1 MTEKGFHLLID
12 NAALLMATA
21 LLFNIAKIRW
31 RPRLVGFQR
40 IFVGLIL
47 STIGIMLMLNPWT
60 FAPGIIFDTRSILLS
75 ISGLFFGLVPTI
87 VAMVSLSI
95 YRIMQGGVA
104 AWTGVSVILATGSI
118 GLAWRYLHKKN
129 IDQISIIELYLFGLL
144 NHMVMLLLMLTLPR
158 EIALRVLSEISF
170 PVLLIYPLAT
180 MLLGFL
186 LVNRAQ
192 REKMY
197 NDLQDR
203 EEQLSLAVQAAN
215 IGFFDRNLVTG
226 ETHLSPEWK
235 RQLGYE
241 EDEIRHDN
249 HEWEIR
255 LHPEDKEKTI
265 RQINSCIEGS
275 DNFYETTFRLKH
287 KNGSYRWILSRGSIL
302 RDGRGKALQV
312 IGCHVDITE
321 QKEYEQGLLMNERRF
336 RSLAESSQD
345 IIILFDREYKIIYF
359 NQAGLEILGFD
370 EATASRKLTGE
381 ISSDNR
387 LIKNLE
393 LDIEHVFQSEG
404 LVKQI
409 AVWPQNG
416 SNTSNTNNAN
426 NHKIVFDWRLS
437 PVFNSEGQVEW
448 VLGVARDISSI
459 IEIESALKKSE
470 EKFRRIFET
479 SGLGISIT
487 DLSGN
492 FIAGNPAV
500 LKTLGYE
507 IDEYTKLSVAD
518 ITHPE
523 DIQEDMQMLGE
534 FKAGLRDSF
543 TIEKRVFRKDGSIV
557 WGKLISTLVRDE
569 SGNPLFAIGMLE
581 DITDR
586 KVAEEKDKL
595 LQLEMQRLLD
605 NADRSRMA
613 MLSVIEDQKITE
625 EELKRLT
632 NDLLVAYD
640 STLQGWSNALEL
652 REQET
657 AEHSRRVVELTLEIA
672 RALGVEEN
680 ELANIERGALLH
692 DIGKMGIPDSI
703 LLKPGPLTDEEWV
716 IMKKHPVYAYNLLSR
731 IDFLK
736 QAIDIPYS
744 HHERWDGSG
753 YPQGLSGENI
763 PLAARIFAVVDI
775 WDALGSDR
783 PYRPAWKR
791 NDIMKYIQD
800 ISGKHLDPKIV
811 SVFFNII
818 ETDQLIDTEDHV

>member
-1 MTEKGFHLLID
+1 MLESSFQQLIA
-12 NAALLMATA
+12 NAALLLTIA
-21 LLFNIAKIRW
+21 LIFDLTKFRW
-31 RPRLVGFQR
+31 RGNLLGIQK
-40 IFVGLIL
+40 ILIGAIL
-47 STIGIMLMLNPWT
+47 SFIGIMLMNNPWT

-87 VAMVSLSI
+87 IAMISTSVFRI
-95 YRIMQGGVA
+95 YQGGAA
-104 AWTGVSVILATGSI
+104 AWTGVSVIFATGSI
-118 GLAWRYLHKKN
+118 GILWRYIRHKQ
-129 IDQISIIELYLFGLL
+129 IDRISLIELYLFGIL
-144 NHMVMLLLMLTLPR
+144 NHVVMLLLMLTLPL
-158 EIALRVLSEISF
+158 ETALRVLAEISF

-192 REKMY
+192 RDKVY
-197 NDLQDR
+197 NDLQER

-226 ETHLSPEWK
+226 ETHLSLEWK

-241 EDEIRHDN
+241 EDEIRHDDL
-249 HEWEIR
+249 EWENR

-265 RQINSCIEGS
+265 QQINAVFEGS
-275 DNFYETTFRLKH
+275 DQFYETTFRLKH
-287 KNGSYRWILSRGSIL
+287 KNGSYRWILSRGSI
-302 RDGRGKALQV
+302 RRNESGKALQL

-321 QKEYEQGLLMNERRF
+321 QKEYELGLLMNERRF

-345 IIILFDREYKIIYF
+345 IITLFDHEYRIVYF
-359 NQAGLEILGFD
+359 NQAGLEIFGLG
-370 EATASRKLTGE
+370 ESEVNGKSPGE
-381 ISSDNR
+381 IFSDIR
-387 LIKNLE
+387 MVRNLE
-393 LDIEHVFQSEG
+393 MDVEQVFQSEG
-404 LVKQI
+404 LVQRI
-409 AVWPQNG
+409 AIWPENV
-416 SNTSNTNNAN
+416 NNVNNAN

-437 PVFNSEGQVEW
+437 PVLNSEGQVEW
-448 VLGVARDISSI
+448 VLGIARDISAI
-459 IEIESALKKSE
+459 IETESALKKSE

-479 SGLGISIT
+479 SGSGISIT

-492 FIAGNPAV
+492 FTAGNPAV
-500 LKTLGYE
+500 LNMLGYE
-507 IDEYTKLSVAD
+507 LDEYTQLSFID

-523 DIQEDMQMLGE
+523 DIQENIQMLE
-534 FKAGLRDSF
+534 EYKAGTRDSF
-543 TIEKRVFRKDGSIV
+543 TIEKRVFHKDGRIL

-569 SGNPLFAIGMLE
+569 SGYPLYTIGMLE

-586 KVAEEKDKL
+586 KLADEKEKL
-595 LQLEMQRLLD
+595 VQLELKRLLD
-605 NADRSRMA
+605 DADQSRKA

-657 AEHSRRVVELTLEIA
+657 AGHSRRVVELTLKIA
-672 RALGVEEN
+672 RAIGIEEEN
-680 ELANIERGALLH
+680 LAYIERGALLH
-692 DIGKMGIPDSI
+692 DIGKMGIPDNI
-703 LLKPGPLTDEEWV
+703 LLKPGPLSDDEWV
-716 IMKKHPVYAYNLLSR
+716 IMKKHPIYAYNLLSK

-736 QAIDIPYS
+736 QAVDIPFS

-753 YPQGLSGENI
+753 YPQGLAGENI

-791 NDIMKYIQD
+791 KDIMKYIQD
-800 ISGKHLDPKIV
+800 ISGKHLDPGIV
-811 SVFFNII
+811 NVFLQLM
-818 ETDQLIDTEDHV
+818 ETDEDHIGT

>member
-1 MTEKGFHLLID
+1 MLESSFQQLIG
-12 NAALLMATA
+12 NAALLLITA
-21 LLFNIAKIRW
+21 LIFDLTKFRW
-31 RPRLVGFQR
+31 RGNLPGIQKILIGA
-40 IFVGLIL
+40 IL
-47 STIGIMLMLNPWT
+47 SFIGIMLMINPWT

-87 VAMVSLSI
+87 IAMISTSVFRI
-95 YRIMQGGVA
+95 YQGGAA
-104 AWTGVSVILATGSI
+104 AWTGVSVIFATGSI
-118 GLAWRYLHKKN
+118 GILWRYLRNKK
-129 IDQISIIELYLFGLL
+129 IDQISLIELYLFGIL
-144 NHMVMLLLMLTLPR
+144 NHVVMLLLMLTLPL
-158 EIALRVLSEISF
+158 ETALRVLAEISF

-180 MLLGFL
+180 MILGFL

-192 REKMY
+192 REKIY
-197 NDLQDR
+197 NDLQER

-241 EDEIRHDN
+241 EDEIRNDDL
-249 HEWEIR
+249 EWEIR

-265 RQINSCIEGS
+265 DRINAVFEGS
-275 DNFYETTFRLKH
+275 DHFYETTFRLKH
-287 KNGSYRWILSRGSIL
+287 KNGTYRWILSRGSIR
-302 RDGRGKALQV
+302 RDESGKALQV

-321 QKEYEQGLLMNERRF
+321 QKEYELGLLMNERRF

-345 IIILFDREYKIIYF
+345 VITLFDREYKIVYF
-359 NQAGLEILGFD
+359 NQAGLEILGF
-370 EATASRKLTGE
+370 EEPEVHGKSPGE
-381 ISSDNR
+381 IFSDNR
-387 LIKNLE
+387 LVRNLE
-393 LDIEHVFQSEG
+393 MDVYKAFQTEG
-404 LVKQI
+404 LVQRI
-409 AVWPQNG
+409 AIWPKNVN
-416 SNTSNTNNAN
+416 NTN

-437 PVFNSEGQVEW
+437 PVLNSIGQVEW
-448 VLGVARDISSI
+448 VLGIARDISAI
-459 IEIESALKKSE
+459 IETESSLKKSE

-492 FIAGNPAV
+492 FTAGNPAV
-500 LKTLGYE
+500 LNMLGYE
-507 IDEYTKLSVAD
+507 LDEYTQLSFID

-523 DIQEDMQMLGE
+523 DVQENIQMLE
-534 FKAGLRDSF
+534 EYKAGTRDSF

-557 WGKLISTLVRDE
+557 WGKLTSTLVRDE
-569 SGNPLFAIGMLE
+569 SGNPLFTIGMLE
-581 DITDR
+581 DITDN
-586 KVAEEKDKL
+586 KLADEKEKL
-595 LQLEMQRLLD
+595 VQLELKRLLD
-605 NADRSRMA
+605 NADQSRKA

-640 STLQGWSNALEL
+640 STLQGWSKALEL

-657 AEHSRRVVELTLEIA
+657 AGHSRRVVELTLKIA
-672 RALGVEEN
+672 RALGITDEK
-680 ELANIERGALLH
+680 LAYIERGALLH
-692 DIGKMGIPDSI
+692 DIGKMGIPDNI
-703 LLKPGPLTDEEWV
+703 LLKPGPLSDDEWA
-716 IMKKHPVYAYNLLSR
+716 IMKKHPIYAYTLLSK

-736 QAIDIPYS
+736 QAIDIPYC

-753 YPQGLSGENI
+753 YPQGLAGENI

-783 PYRPAWKR
+783 PYRPAWKKE
-791 NDIMKYIQD
+791 DIMKYIQD

-811 SVFFNII
+811 SVFLNIM
-818 ETDQLIDTEDHV
+818 ETDNLVDTADHH

>member
-1 MTEKGFHLLID
+1 MIENGFHLLMY
-12 NAALLMATA
+12 NATILLSTA
-21 LLFNIAKIRW
+21 LLFDIAKIRW
-31 RPRLVGFQR
+31 HQNLFGIQR

-47 STIGIMLMLNPWT
+47 GFIGIMLMANPWN

-87 VAMVSLSI
+87 IAMIMTSI
-95 YRIMQGGVA
+95 FRYLQGGVA
-104 AWTGVSVILATGSI
+104 AWTGVSVILATGGI
-118 GLAWRYLHKKN
+118 GLAWRYLRKKN
-129 IDQISIIELYLFGLL
+129 INHISLIELYLFGIL
-144 NHMVMLLLMLTLPR
+144 NHVVMLLLMLTLPL
-158 EIALRVLSEISF
+158 EAALRVLAEISF
-170 PVLLIYPLAT
+170 PVLMIYPLAT

-192 REKMY
+192 REKIY
-197 NDLQDR
+197 IDLQER

-215 IGFFDRNLVTG
+215 IGFFDRNLITE
-226 ETHLSPEWK
+226 ETLISPEWK
-235 RQLGYE
+235 RQLGFE
-241 EDEIRHDN
+241 EDEIRDDD
-249 HEWEIR
+249 HEWEVR
-255 LHPEDKEKTI
+255 LHPEEKEKTI
-265 RQINSCIEGS
+265 RQINDVFEGS

-287 KNGSYRWILSRGSIL
+287 KNGSYRWILSRGSIR
-302 RDGRGKALQV
+302 RDDRGKALQV

-321 QKEYEQGLLMNERRF
+321 QKEYELGLLMNERRF

-345 IIILFDREYKIIYF
+345 IITLFDREYKIAYF
-359 NQAGLEILGFD
+359 NQAGLEILGIDDAVVQGKSLGDIF
-370 EATASRKLTGE
+370 
-381 ISSDNR
+381 SDNR
-387 LIKNLE
+387 LVTNLE
-393 LDIEHVFQSEG
+393 MDVERVFQSEE
-404 LVKQI
+404 LVQRI
-409 AVWPQNG
+409 AVWLLNV
-416 SNTSNTNNAN
+416 NNAD
-426 NHKIVFDWRLS
+426 NHKIVFDWKLS
-437 PVFNSEGQVEW
+437 PVFNSDGQVEW
-448 VLGVARDISSI
+448 ILGIARDISAI
-459 IEIESALKKSE
+459 IETESALKKSE

-492 FIAGNPAV
+492 FTAGNPAV

-507 IDEYTKLSVAD
+507 IDEYTQLSVAD
-518 ITHPE
+518 ISHPE
-523 DIQEDMQMLGE
+523 DIQEDMKMLEE

-543 TIEKRVFRKDGSIV
+543 TIEKRVFRKDGSVV

-569 SGNPLFAIGMLE
+569 GGNPLFAIRMLE

-586 KVAEEKDKL
+586 KLAEEKDKL
-595 LQLEMQRLLD
+595 VQMELQRLLD
-605 NADRSRMA
+605 NADQSRKA
-613 MLSVIEDQKITE
+613 MLSVIEDQRITE

-657 AEHSRRVVELTLEIA
+657 AGHSRRVVQLTLNIA

-680 ELANIERGALLH
+680 DLAYIERGALLH
-692 DIGKMGIPDSI
+692 DIGKMGIPDNI
-703 LLKPGPLTDEEWV
+703 LLKPGPLSDDEWV
-716 IMKKHPVYAYNLLSR
+716 IMKKHPIYAYNLLSR

-775 WDALGSDR
+775 WDALGADR

-791 NDIMKYIQD
+791 NDIINYIKD

-811 SVFFNII
+811 CEFLQII
-818 ETDQLIDTEDHV
+818 EADEVNDSADHD